1 METIVIYDSKH
12 GNTEKLAEVIA
23 YVFGDDTKLVKTS
36 EFSPGMLEGKE
47 LLIIGSPTQVW
58 NPSLSTI
65 YLLLRMRAKYLKGI
79 KAAAFDTGFRDERS
93 GSAASKI
100 DRRLRALGC
109 QMIVP
114 PERFYVA
121 DMEGPLEDGEVERA
135 REWAR
140 RILELTSH
148 KQQVA

>member
-1 METIVIYDSKH
+1 MNTLVIYDSKY

-23 YVFGDDTKLVKTS
+23 YVFGDDTKLVKTG
-36 EFSPGMLEGKE
+36 EFRPEMLDGKE
-47 LLIIGSPTQVW
+47 LLIIGSPTQSW

-65 YLLLRMRAKYLKGI
+65 YLLLRLRAKYLKGI
-79 KAAAFDTGFRDERS
+79 KAAAFDTGFRNEKS

-100 DRRLRALGC
+100 DRRLRRLGC
-109 QMIVP
+109 QMVVP

-121 DMEGPLEDGEVERA
+121 DTEGPLEDGEVERA

-140 RILELTSH
+140 RILELASYE
-148 KQQVA
+148 QQVA